1 MLRFQLDRAVM
12 VKRWRAEWE
21 NHGRDF
27 GNCHCGA
34 GMGTMRK
41 HRPNESHSSSSCRL
55 CGLERLWK
63 RQEKRRMRR
72 TAYNQIQQEVTYG
85 RCQEEA

>member
-21 NHGRDF
+21 SHGRDF
-27 GNCHCGA
+27 GNCHCGK

-41 HRPNESHSSSSCRL
+41 HRPYEGHGARCNL
-55 CGLERLWK
+55 CGLEQLLA
-63 RQEKRRMRR
+63 RQARRRER
-72 TAYNQIQQEVTYG
+72 YAAREVI
-85 RCQEEA
+85 EEGLAASAPGDL